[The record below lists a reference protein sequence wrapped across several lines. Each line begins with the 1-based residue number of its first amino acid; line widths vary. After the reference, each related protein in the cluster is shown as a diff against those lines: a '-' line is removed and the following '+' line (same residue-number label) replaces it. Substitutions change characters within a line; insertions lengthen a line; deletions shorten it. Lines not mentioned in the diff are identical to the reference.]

1 LHVGYDLVGY
11 VLDIRGQW
19 GDLRACKRSRR
30 SIVLCHR
37 PISKP

>member
-1 LHVGYDLVGY
+1 LHVGYDLVGH

-19 GDLRACKRSRR
+19 GDLRSRR